1 MDASRD
7 PFSTGDVL
15 KLVIER
21 LKSQTLLFTFGV
33 IIVIVVGA
41 ALLGPDKAL
50 PIVLIVG
57 MLCIVGLV
65 AFLFVEQKQKLNRG
79 DPAAASRVLRE
90 HIHQISAAHDLGLK
104 VWTEPAGPPAVKGAS
119 PGAVARDIAVVEHP
133 DAPKPDIAVKKLDEA
148 TYRIGDRI
156 VVKCQAQRDCHITI
170 LNLGTSGKLT
180 TLLPNQQRATN
191 FVKAGETI
199 TVPGPGDSFHLELSG
214 PPGVERIKAIA
225 TVDDTPIMNGKA
237 APMSTGAAVFRSVPP
252 TAAARDIAVVK
263 DTVEKLPTGAWDEAE
278 TTVVVEP
285 ATKEGGTP

>member
-33 IIVIVVGA
+33 LIVIVVGA

-50 PIVLIVG
+50 PIIIIVAVLFLI
-57 MLCIVGLV
+57 GLA

-79 DPAAASRVLRE
+79 DPGATSKVLRE
-90 HIHQISAAHDLGLK
+90 RIHQISSDHGLGLK
-104 VWTEPAGPPAVKGAS
+104 VWTEPAGPPAAKGS
-119 PGAVARDIAVVEHP
+119 TPGAVARDIAVIEHP
-133 DAPKPDIAVKKLDEA
+133 DAPRPDIAVKQLDEA
-148 TYRIGDRI
+148 TYRVGDRI

-180 TLLPNQQRATN
+180 TLLPNQQRAAN

-199 TVPGPGDSFHLELSG
+199 TVPGPGDSFHLQLSG

-225 TVDDTPIMNGKA
+225 TVEDKPIMNGDTGS
-237 APMSTGAAVFRSVPP
+237 MSTGAALFRSVPP

-263 DTVEKLPTGAWDEAE
+263 DTVEKLPSGAWDEAE
-278 TTVVVEP
+278 TTVVVQP
-285 ATKEGGTP
+285 AAQEGGTP